1 MSYTIK
7 TITQYAV
14 INDDNGLPIALCKD
28 RSEAQSIVN
37 MMAGYG
43 QGAQASRTD
52 RLYTFA
58 DWARQ

>member
-14 INDDNGLPIALCKD
+14 INDDNGQPIALCKD
-28 RSEAQSIVN
+28 RSEAQSVVN
-37 MMAGYG
+37 MMAGHG
-43 QGAQASRTD
+43 ESRTS
-52 RLYTFA
+52 RLYAFA